1 MSATVLD
8 PPPFSTATSSRPS
21 IFECLENPQATAV
34 LPSLES
40 ILAELNKLTTRGS
53 SHMEEITRLVRLDQS
68 LSLQVLR
75 IANSAYYAPTSP
87 IADVPAALLYVGLS
101 TLKGALVSTR
111 CMERTCHI
119 QQDIFDWKQFWIH
132 AAGVGHLT
140 MELAR
145 HLLEPALAL
154 EAFFLMGQFHDVG
167 KVVLACLMPED
178 FAEIYTRAAA
188 ERVPVSTL
196 EIEALGV
203 EHGHLGAWYMERQGI
218 PLMLREPV
226 RFHHCLVRE
235 EKPHYLHAALIRL
248 ADQLA
253 HEAGIG
259 QSGNCAARGNPYAS
273 PEWEWYLTHCDV
285 TGAAGERLKATMI
298 TQVERISGLVRE
310 IIT

>member
-1 MSATVLD
+1 MSSSVLD
-8 PPPFSTATSSRPS
+8 SSTTATSAAPLRS

-40 ILAELNKLTTRGS
+40 ILAELNKLTTRGG
-53 SHMEEITRLVRLDQS
+53 SHMEDITQLVRLDQS

-75 IANSAYYAPTSP
+75 IANSAYYAPTNP

-111 CMERTCHI
+111 CMESTCHI
-119 QQDIFDWKQFWIH
+119 QQDVFDWKQFWIH

-154 EAFFLMGQFHDVG
+154 EAYFLMGQFHDVG
-167 KVVLACLMPED
+167 KVVLACLMPEE
-178 FAEIYTRAAA
+178 FAVIYQRAAA
-188 ERVPVSTL
+188 LRVPPATL
-196 EIEALGV
+196 EIEMLGV

-226 RFHHCLVRE
+226 RFHHCPMRE
-235 EKPHYLHAALIRL
+235 EKKHFLHAGLIRL
-248 ADQLA
+248 ADHLA
-253 HEAGIG
+253 HDAGIG
-259 QSGNCAARGNPYAS
+259 QSGNCTDLGSPYAS
-273 PEWEWYLTHCDV
+273 PEWEWYVTHCDV
-285 TGAAGERLKATMI
+285 TGAAAGRLRDTMNM
-298 TQVERISGLVRE
+298 QVQRIAGLVRE
-310 IIT
+310 VIN